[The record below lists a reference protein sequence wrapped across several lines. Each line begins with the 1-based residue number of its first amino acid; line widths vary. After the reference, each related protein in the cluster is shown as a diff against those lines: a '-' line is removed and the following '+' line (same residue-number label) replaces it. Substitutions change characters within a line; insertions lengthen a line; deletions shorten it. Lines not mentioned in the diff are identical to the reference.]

1 MRTVMRAAR
10 SELSEAET
18 RQHSEQIAQSIQ
30 SLIQWP
36 SLKRLHAYR
45 SNSMWR
51 EVDTSWLE
59 AYVHRMWPHID
70 VVVGDISKTAQIPNS
85 QFDVI
90 IVPLLAF
97 DERRSRLGLGG
108 GWYDRFLSTQP
119 HAVTIGLAHEVQKV
133 SQVAVE
139 PHDVALTHIV
149 TEQSTY

>member
-1 MRTVMRAAR
+1 
-10 SELSEAET
+10 
-18 RQHSEQIAQSIQ
+18 
-30 SLIQWP
+30 
-36 SLKRLHAYR
+36 
-45 SNSMWR
+45 
-51 EVDTSWLE
+51 
-59 AYVHRMWPHID
+59 MWPHID
-70 VVVGDISKTAQIPNS
+70 VVVGDISKIAQIPNS

-108 GWYDRFLSTQP
+108 GWYDRFLSTQQ

-149 TEQSTY
+149 TEQSIY